1 MARPQAIVIKSSHAP
16 DDGYAKFPRMSDT
29 MTQRPWIR
37 MRDARPLFE
46 WYTRHAVQHCALVLS
61 LVPEDMLADRDQLSA
76 CLTEELDDLSRRLAD
91 YLETQWQSAWEKAMA
106 GKFIDLPNL
115 QN

>member
-1 MARPQAIVIKSSHAP
+1 
-16 DDGYAKFPRMSDT
+16 
-29 MTQRPWIR
+29 

-76 CLTEELDDLSRRLAD
+76 CLTEELDDLSRRLVD
-91 YLETQWQSAWEKAMA
+91 YLDSIGIYIFPVPEALITQ
-106 GKFIDLPNL
+106 G
-115 QN
+115 